1 MKNRLRKRIVSL
13 LLAFTVCSCS
23 GCRFVDE
30 IGMRFG
36 ISVSDIGEKI
46 GEKSWD
52 SVKALGDDIWQEYL
66 KDNGRTERKTSVGAE
81 AENGIDAEA
90 VPDNA
95 DDSSVLVV
103 EEELPVSDL
112 AEAKAAAI
120 SLGLCGS
127 AEDGEAVLAERYV
140 VETKGAV
147 CYRMNQMYQ
156 GIPVYQHNVSVVAD
170 EEGRASLA
178 AGNYVEIG
186 QVNTE
191 PALDEAGLAEAV
203 GRYVEETYPG
213 ADLAE
218 VSFVRDEDT
227 PLTIFVDDE
236 DEAHLAW
243 MGRLYVPGKSGSQIE
258 ILIDGE
264 DGRVLYSVNLVVG
277 VERYFYRFQPQGHD
291 KEIQLY
297 FDLEKMEEEEIP
309 PYVLIRDMYWLQDS
323 EKGIYLYE
331 GLDKESMNTSGPKD
345 VKSFSWQGIS
355 RCVTYK
361 EEPEVKGIQTYVMAT
376 ASYDFFL
383 NVLERKGFDNQNGNL
398 CLYYDASFDDLDA
411 LNPKNL
417 RSNVVNGSSWI
428 CVGHKA
434 EPGDWNVVA
443 HEYTHTVTLFMNG
456 AYGDNAVMEAYS
468 DCFAEVMEA
477 YYTGEDPD
485 WEITGADR
493 RLKPEDG
500 KKKTLTQIYD
510 YQYYERGMECHK
522 ASTIGS
528 YAVYKIWDSWR
539 NQGMSVEEAA
549 ETMATFLYR
558 SLFVMPGLPYYED
571 FAKALDATAQAME
584 NQGAI
589 TQKQEE
595 AVRQALAEVGFSF
608 TTASHREVQYAENA
622 EDVVSECRIL
632 VKDGVTGEAISGA
645 KVDILWSPLVIERS
659 VGLFDDE
666 VIASQTTD
674 SEGMLRISNGFY
686 SRLGLLNIRI
696 SAPGYETVTE
706 SAKDLIPYLP
716 LENVPEEDR
725 MQNINIFSLYPEGY
739 RGGEITAA
747 PEDEEKIGDSSESA
761 ETEALTPEQIQRQET
776 LMRQKLAQ
784 LGEEYGRI
792 GVDADY
798 MAEGERGLISQAI
811 PPEVLT
817 GVLCGHI
824 HDYDGDGGAELLVLR
839 GDGMGS
845 GYQVGTSN
853 HITAVDIYL
862 SMYDMENGTMENGTG
877 QVSLADEIRLRMPGL
892 PDTNCFASLQMFMTE
907 GTEGSRIYLDYML
920 NMNAQSYGVVGLSYG
935 DGAFSILGG
944 VENTE
949 WPNYAGAYI
958 SDRLENRAGLLGL
971 CERISRTTD
980 AESGG
985 DREGWQS
992 GQLYDWSWTEEPQGS
1007 GGDLD
1012 EYLSASRE
1020 ELERIGLKEG
1030 KSRSYLK
1037 ASSVTTGWIG
1047 ESCFMKPSVGYA
1059 SLDGDIVELCGMH
1072 SVRGMDGLES
1082 AMSLLCY
1089 NTAE

>member
-46 GEKSWD
+46 WEKSWD
-52 SVKALGDDIWQEYL
+52 SVKALGADIWQEYL
-66 KDNGRTERKTSVGAE
+66 KDNGRAERKTSAGAE
-81 AENGIDAEA
+81 TENGIDAEA

-95 DDSSVLVV
+95 DDGSVLVV

-127 AEDGEAVLAERYV
+127 AEDGEDVLAEQYV

-156 GIPVYQHNVSVVAD
+156 GIPVYQHSVSVVAD

-243 MGRLYVPGKSGSQIE
+243 MGRLYVPGKSDGQME

-264 DGRVLYSVNLVVG
+264 DGQVLYSVSLEASAE
-277 VERYFYRFQPQGHD
+277 VETKRCLYHFRPKGHA
-291 KEIQLY
+291 KEIQQPFVIELTEDGQDY
-297 FDLEKMEEEEIP
+297 
-309 PYVLIRDMYWLQDS
+309 LIQDQ
-323 EKGIYLYE
+323 ERRIYLYD
-331 GLDKESMNTSGPKD
+331 GLGGRDPGTISVD
-345 VKSFSWQGIS
+345 VEYFSCNEFERIVSENIKPAINGI
-355 RCVTYK
+355 R
-361 EEPEVKGIQTYVMAT
+361 TYVMA
-376 ASYDFFL
+376 ANAYDFFL
-383 NVLERKGFDNQNGNL
+383 NVLDRKGYDNQNGSL
-398 CLYYDASFDDLDA
+398 RLVYDAFSEDHWYERWNAYTMIDKHDEEVF
-411 LNPKNL
+411 
-417 RSNVVNGSSWI
+417 SQI
-428 CVGHKA
+428 CVGCWVKA
-434 EPGDWNVVA
+434 EDWNLIA
-443 HEYTHTVTLFMNG
+443 HEYTHTVTMSMFGN
-456 AYGDNAVMEAYS
+456 YGNNTVMEAYS

-477 YYTGEDPD
+477 YYTGDDPD
-485 WEITGADR
+485 WVNTGTLFER
-493 RLKPEDG
+493 KLKPKDG
-500 KKKTLTQIYD
+500 KKKTSRQIYD
-510 YQYYERGMECHK
+510 YKYYKAGTECHT

-539 NQGMSVEEAA
+539 NLGMSVEETA
-549 ETMATFLYR
+549 ETMASFLYR
-558 SLFVMPGLPYYED
+558 SLFILSESPEYED
-571 FAKALDATAQAME
+571 FAEALDATAQAME
-584 NQGAI
+584 NQGDI
-589 TQKQEE
+589 TRKQEE
-595 AVRQALAEVGFSF
+595 LVRQSLAEVGLSF
-608 TTASHREVQYAENA
+608 TTASAKDVQDAE
-622 EDVVSECRIL
+622 EVVSQSCIL
-632 VKDGVTGEAISGA
+632 VKDGITDEVISGA
-645 KVDILWSPLVIERS
+645 EVEIFKDDVLVVSQMTDSGGMCIFD
-659 VGLFDDE
+659 GLFKRE
-666 VIASQTTD
+666 ELT
-674 SEGMLRISNGFY
+674 
-686 SRLGLLNIRI
+686 IRI
-696 SAPGYETVTE
+696 SAPGYETETE
-706 SAKDLIPYLP
+706 SAEILVPYLP
-716 LENVPEEDR
+716 LEDQPKENKV
-725 MQNINIFSLYPEGY
+725 QNINVFFLYPEGY

-747 PEDEEKIGDSSESA
+747 PEDEEEIGDSSESA
-761 ETEALTPEQIQRQET
+761 ETEALTPEQIQQQEA

-792 GVDADY
+792 TVDEDY

-839 GDGMGS
+839 SDGTGS
-845 GYQVGTSN
+845 GYQVGTTN

-862 SMYDMENGTMENGTG
+862 AMYDMENGTMENGTG
-877 QVSLADEIRLRMPGL
+877 QVALADEIRIRMPGL
-892 PDTNCFASLQMFMTE
+892 PDTNCFASLQMFMAE
-907 GTEGSRIYLDYML
+907 GTEDSRIYLDYML

-958 SDRLENRAGLLGL
+958 SDRLENRTGFLGL

-1059 SLDGDIVELCGMH
+1059 SLDGDIVDLCGMY